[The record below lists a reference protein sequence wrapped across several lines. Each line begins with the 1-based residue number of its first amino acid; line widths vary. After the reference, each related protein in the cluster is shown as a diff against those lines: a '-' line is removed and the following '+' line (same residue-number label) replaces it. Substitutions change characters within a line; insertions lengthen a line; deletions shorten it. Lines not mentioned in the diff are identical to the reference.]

1 MVKPVSIF
9 GRVKPVSICL
19 RRGAVVFLT
28 IDGPPSS
35 PLRAFMVKDAFFCFT
50 GSGAGG
56 GGRISGF

>member
-19 RRGAVVFLT
+19 RRGALVFLT

-35 PLRAFMVKDAFFCFT
+35 PLRAFMVKEAFFYFT
-50 GSGAGG
+50 GSGTGG
-56 GGRISGF
+56 GSKSSGF